1 MRNPRALQ
9 LSFETYRKR
18 GRGWEYL
25 GLRHISKDDP
35 DPSRKAARETSYV
48 HHIKVV
54 GIRPEDSRD
63 KLWVYRFNY
72 PMSLTS
78 S

>member
-1 MRNPRALQ
+1 MRNPRALE

-25 GLRHISKDDP
+25 GLRQVSVKDP
-35 DPSRKAARETSYV
+35 DPSAKAARSASYI
-48 HHIKVV
+48 HNIKVV

-63 KLWVYRFNY
+63 KLLVYRFKHIHT
-72 PMSLTS
+72 LTS
-78 S
+78 A

>member
-9 LSFETYRKR
+9 LAFETYRKR

-35 DPSRKAARETSYV
+35 DPSRAAARAASYV
-48 HHIKVV
+48 HNIKVV

-63 KLWVYRFNY
+63 KIWVYRFKY
-72 PMSLTS
+72 VMTLTS

>member
-1 MRNPRALQ
+1 MRDPRALQ

-35 DPSRKAARETSYV
+35 DPPRAAARAASYV
-48 HHIKVV
+48 HHIKVI

-63 KLWVYRFNY
+63 KLWVYRFIY
-72 PMSLTS
+72 TCTLS
-78 S
+78 SS